1 MFHFGWHVET
11 NRTNLD
17 RLSVIRAIARAL
29 DVSLG
34 DLIGAPSLYEWSDDS
49 GRETIPASRAALHDY
64 RHLAPALARRGDV
77 EAPALREMEDD
88 VTEIWTAYQHS
99 RPR

>member
-17 RLSVIRAIARAL
+17 RLSVIRAIAKAL